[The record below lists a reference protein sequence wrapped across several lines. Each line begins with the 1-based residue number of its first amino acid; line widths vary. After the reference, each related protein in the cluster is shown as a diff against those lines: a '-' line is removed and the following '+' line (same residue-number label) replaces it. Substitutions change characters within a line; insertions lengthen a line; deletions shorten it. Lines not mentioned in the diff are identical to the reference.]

1 MIEFKDL
8 KKLII
13 KSCKSVD
20 NTDLNNAYGFVI
32 NVDKL
37 NKILSQATD
46 NKKENIRI
54 AMVNENKEGDPYVIN
69 SKVPQYNIDD
79 IEDILEYTQ
88 NPSELSDMFNGKSQI
103 ARFILIIENEDIH
116 GTPVATLEDLTEKP
130 IYRALIVHKFNKK
143 REKFEYS
150 IYFRSNKVMMQ
161 YISDLKES
169 GEAFNDLKDC
179 VIE

>member
-8 KKLII
+8 KKII
-13 KSCKSVD
+13 TKSCKSVD
-20 NTDLNNAYGFVI
+20 ATDLNNAYKFII

-37 NKILSQATD
+37 NKILTQAVD

-54 AMVNENKEGDPYVIN
+54 AMFNENKEGDPYIIS
-69 SKVPQYNIDD
+69 SKVPSYDIDD

-88 NPSELSDMFNGKSQI
+88 NPSELKEIFNGKSHV
-103 ARFILIIENEDIH
+103 ARFILIIEDKEVH
-116 GTPVATLEDLTEKP
+116 GTPVVTLEDLTDKP
-130 IYRALIVHKFNKK
+130 IYRALIIHKFNKK
-143 REKFEYS
+143 REKFEYC

-161 YISDLKES
+161 YINNLKES

-179 VIE
+179 IIE